1 MDNATAIAPLVNT
14 VVPTKTL
21 PPSHASVAFVAAAPL
36 SVEIAVPVLAV
47 PIAETK
53 ELTPA
58 VVPTNDNL
66 PIKMSCEIFLF
77 DCNIDVQ
84 TSSKLFI
91 VLDNNSSFMLNFFML
106 F

>member
-1 MDNATAIAPLVNT
+1 MVNAAAIAPPVNI
-14 VVPTKTL
+14 VDPTKTL
-21 PPSHASVAFVAAAPL
+21 PPIHASIAFVDAAPL
-36 SVEIAVPVLAV
+36 SVAIAVPVLAV

-53 ELTPA
+53 ELTPT

-91 VLDNNSSFMLNFFML
+91 VRKIILHSC
-106 F
+106 